1 MDGKPCDDKTDA
13 ALQSKEDDDM
23 VDLFIDLGIADTAG
37 GWSIYGSSDSLPS
50 DTMMPP
56 YFDPTQMDKEEEP
69 DGVALKDIV

>member
-1 MDGKPCDDKTDA
+1 
-13 ALQSKEDDDM
+13 M

-56 YFDPTQMDKEEEP
+56 YFDPTQMDEEEDP